1 MYKNVDE
8 MSDEELCYCLAK
20 AGAAECYIYGE
31 SYNGESY
38 NGESYNSSR
47 DSITNV
53 FQEGT
58 HKLYRP
64 TQVATQ
70 FCTLLDK
77 YKPYISYTDTHV
89 VVEVMSGH
97 HINLYNT
104 KLNYATAKNHNNNVK
119 KALCEAIVALHY
131 GYEFDLEE
139 LRDEGR

>member
-20 AGAAECYIYGE
+20 AGAAECYIYGD
-31 SYNGESY
+31 
-38 NGESYNSSR
+38 SYNSAR

-53 FQEGT
+53 FEEDT

-64 TQVATQ
+64 TQVAKQ

-77 YKPYISYTDTHV
+77 HKPYISYTTDSV
-89 VVEVMSGH
+89 CVKVISGH

-104 KLNYATAKNHNNNVK
+104 KLNYASFKDYNNDVK
-119 KALCEAIVALHY
+119 KALCKAIVALHY

-139 LRDEGR
+139 LRNE

>member
-31 SYNGESY
+31 SYNSA
-38 NGESYNSSR
+38 R

-53 FQEGT
+53 FEEGT

-64 TQVATQ
+64 TQVADQ

-77 YKPYISYTDTHV
+77 YKPYVSYDNYCV
-89 VVEVMSGH
+89 IVEVISGH
-97 HINLYNT
+97 RINLYET
-104 KLNYATAKNHNNNVK
+104 KLNYATFKDYDNNVK
-119 KALCEAIVALHY
+119 KALCKAIVALHY
-131 GYEFDLEE
+131 GYEFDLEG
-139 LRDEGR
+139 LCDE

>member
-20 AGAAECYIYGE
+20 AGADECYIYGE
-31 SYNGESY
+31 SYNSA
-38 NGESYNSSR
+38 R

-53 FQEGT
+53 FEEGT

-64 TQVATQ
+64 TRVATQ

-77 YKPYISYTDTHV
+77 YKPYISYTDNCV
-89 VVEVMSGH
+89 VVEVLSGH
-97 HINLYNT
+97 RINLYDT
-104 KLNYATAKNHNNNVK
+104 KLNYATFKDYDNNVK
-119 KALCEAIVALHY
+119 KALCKAIVALHY

-139 LRDEGR
+139 LRDE

>member
-1 MYKNVDE
+1 MHKNVDE

-31 SYNGESY
+31 SYNSA
-38 NGESYNSSR
+38 R
-47 DSITNV
+47 DSVTNV

-64 TQVATQ
+64 TQVADQ
-70 FCTLLDK
+70 LCTLLDK
-77 YKPYISYTDTHV
+77 YKPYVSYTDTHV

-97 HINLYNT
+97 RINLYDT
-104 KLNYATAKNHNNNVK
+104 KLNYATTKDFDNNVK
-119 KALCEAIVALHY
+119 RALCKAIVALHY

-139 LRDEGR
+139 LRNE

>member
-1 MYKNVDE
+1 MHKNVDE

-31 SYNGESY
+31 SYNSA
-38 NGESYNSSR
+38 R

-53 FQEGT
+53 FEEGT

-64 TQVATQ
+64 TQVADQ

-77 YKPYISYTDTHV
+77 YKPYVSYDNYCV
-89 VVEVMSGH
+89 IVEVISGH
-97 HINLYNT
+97 RINLYET
-104 KLNYATAKNHNNNVK
+104 KLNYATFKDYDNNVK
-119 KALCEAIVALHY
+119 KALCKAIVALHY

-139 LRDEGR
+139 LRDE